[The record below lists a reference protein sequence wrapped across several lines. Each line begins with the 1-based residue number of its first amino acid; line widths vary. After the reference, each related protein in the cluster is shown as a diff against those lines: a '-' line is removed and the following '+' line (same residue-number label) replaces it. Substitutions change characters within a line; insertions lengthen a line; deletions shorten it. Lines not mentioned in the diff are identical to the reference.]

1 MGHISILDTYI
12 DTVRQASMNL
22 GSRIALLRKRTGLNQ
37 VEFAQHL
44 GISQSAFK
52 NYERGA
58 SEPSVSLVTRLCD
71 EFKASADW
79 LVLGVGA
86 DSSKT
91 LYDEL
96 ERAVVKVR
104 RWAEAFPV
112 PVPPEK
118 EAQMVSVLLRYRLE
132 NENPSEAMEQFILD
146 KAA

>member
-58 SEPSVSLVTRLCD
+58 SEP
-71 EFKASADW
+71 
-79 LVLGVGA
+79 
-86 DSSKT
+86 
-91 LYDEL
+91 
-96 ERAVVKVR
+96 
-104 RWAEAFPV
+104 PV
-112 PVPPEK
+112 
-118 EAQMVSVLLRYRLE
+118 
-132 NENPSEAMEQFILD
+132 
-146 KAA
+146 

>member
-1 MGHISILDTYI
+1 MS
-12 DTVRQASMNL
+12 L
-22 GSRIALLRKRTGLNQ
+22 GNRIAQLRKRTGLNQ
-37 VEFAQHL
+37 VDFAQRL
-44 GISQSAFK
+44 GVSQSAFK

-58 SEPSVSLVTRLCD
+58 SEPPVSLITRLCSD
-71 EFKASADW
+71 FNASADW
-79 LVLGVGA
+79 LVLGIGA
-86 DSSKT
+86 DSSKA

-96 ERAVVKVR
+96 EHVVAKVR

-132 NENPSEAMEQFILD
+132 NENPSDAMEQFFLD

>member
-1 MGHISILDTYI
+1 MS
-12 DTVRQASMNL
+12 A
-22 GSRIALLRKRTGLNQ
+22 AL
-37 VEFAQHL
+37 
-44 GISQSAFK
+44 
-52 NYERGA
+52 
-58 SEPSVSLVTRLCD
+58 
-71 EFKASADW
+71 ASADW